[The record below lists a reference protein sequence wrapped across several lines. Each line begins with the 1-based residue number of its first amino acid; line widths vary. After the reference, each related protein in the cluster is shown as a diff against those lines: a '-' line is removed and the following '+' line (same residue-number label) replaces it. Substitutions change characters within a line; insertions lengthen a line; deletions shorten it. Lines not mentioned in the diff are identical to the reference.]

1 MQVDIFKDIL
11 VPVIG
16 GLGIFML
23 GLEFMANGIQA
34 LSVNKMR
41 DFLAKAA
48 GTPIK
53 GVLAGTLITGVI
65 QSSTAMTVMVVGLV
79 NAGVVAL
86 RPAISVIMGANIGTT
101 LGNGLIA
108 LPLGPLG
115 LILGGIFA
123 LIYCFAKSEK
133 VRNIAL
139 ACMGFALI
147 FYGLNLMTGGLR
159 PLRNMPEVMELLQ
172 TLRAD
177 SYFNLL
183 KCVLIAAGVTA
194 MIHSSSATIGIVMGL
209 GAAGVLDWTT
219 AVAFSLGADLGT
231 TITSWMASLNL
242 SKNAKRAAYAHMSF
256 NVIGVFVTV
265 PLFFVS
271 IEVLRWA
278 MQWFGGDPSV
288 PVVVDGKD
296 TFPLVPVAVGLYSTF
311 FNVFNTVLLFPFVG
325 VFERVLS
332 RIGHTEADD
341 VEDFSVPKYLDR
353 RFSTDLG
360 QAVPAVEQ
368 ETMRHLKAGAL
379 FLDIARSRASA
390 PNDPG
395 EHYLATDILS
405 RDIRSYSAA
414 LLSSDMP
421 MDQLDLVASLI
432 EEADFTAALAE
443 QLHQVARR
451 VRRETFGQQGKVIVD
466 TALDKLDF
474 DLREI
479 LPDFGV
485 KAPQMPAGH
494 VNFPEVEQL
503 RGQTLTAGAGI
514 APGERGAL
522 LALLGSVERA
532 DLLIKR
538 IDAERKSV
546 NRRAVIARARTQR
559 EQRDEKGG
567 AFGGDLAPV
576 PGE

>member
-1 MQVDIFKDIL
+1 MEVDIFKDIL

-41 DFLAKAA
+41 ELLAKAA

-115 LILGGIFA
+115 PAVRRRIRPGLVLRQ
-123 LIYCFAKSEK
+123 ERE

-159 PLRNMPEVMELLQ
+159 PLRNMPEVMAIISDACRP
-172 TLRAD
+172 TAIV
-177 SYFNLL
+177 NLL
-183 KCVLIAAGVTA
+183 ALRRSSRPCVTA
-194 MIHSSSATIGIVMGL
+194 LIHSSSATIGIVMGL
-209 GAAGVLDWTT
+209 GAAGVLDWQT

-256 NVIGVFVTV
+256 NFIGVCVTM
-265 PLFFVS
+265 PLFFLS

-278 MQWFGGDPSV
+278 MQWFGGDPGV
-288 PVVVDGKD
+288 PVMVDGKE
-296 TFPLVPVAVGLYSTF
+296 TFPLVPVAVGLYST
-311 FNVFNTVLLFPFVG
+311 VFNIFNTLLLFPFVG

-332 RIGHTEADD
+332 RIGHTDAEDIEDYSTPKFLDRELADD
-341 VEDFSVPKYLDR
+341 FAN
-353 RFSTDLG
+353 
-360 QAVPAVEQ
+360 AVPAVQQ
-368 ETMRHLKAGAL
+368 ETQRHLQAGAM
-379 FLDIARSRASA
+379 FLDIARGAKTRAGRSRRA
-390 PNDPG
+390 
-395 EHYLATDILS
+395 LS
-405 RDIRSYSAA
+405 RDR
-414 LLSSDMP
+414 
-421 MDQLDLVASLI
+421 
-432 EEADFTAALAE
+432 
-443 QLHQVARR
+443 H
-451 VRRETFGQQGKVIVD
+451 
-466 TALDKLDF
+466 
-474 DLREI
+474 
-479 LPDFGV
+479 
-485 KAPQMPAGH
+485 
-494 VNFPEVEQL
+494 PEP
-503 RGQTLTAGAGI
+503 RH
-514 APGERGAL
+514 PH
-522 LALLGSVERA
+522 LLG
-532 DLLIKR
+532 L
-538 IDAERKSV
+538 
-546 NRRAVIARARTQR
+546 AVQGRHA
-559 EQRDEKGG
+559 
-567 AFGGDLAPV
+567 L
-576 PGE
+576 